1 VELTHLQSFLAVYR
15 ERNITRAAASLHIS
29 QPAVTAHLRALEV
42 ELKRPL
48 FVRLSRGVAPT
59 ALADQLASEVTEPI
73 NALAATAQGFRPDAD
88 LSQATLLLGGPAD
101 ALSAVILPL
110 LAPFANRGL
119 SIRVQTG
126 LTPDLVRALSSGEL
140 DLVVATT
147 PTRQR
152 AIKLTRLFDEELAL
166 TLSPRLAANLGRSI
180 ELSSIAAAQWP
191 TLLRGVPLIAFAEN
205 APLIRRFWRT
215 AFGLSTAPNPK
226 IVVDDLRAIA
236 AAVTASVSWSVL
248 PTYLTRDL
256 VAHGELVTP
265 FHPEVVPTNTLYL
278 AQRISRGA
286 PTVDRVVQHLVG
298 SLSTSR
304 TAKSTI
310 G

>member
-1 VELTHLQSFLAVYR
+1 MELTHLQSFLAVYR

-29 QPAVTAHLRALEV
+29 QPAVTAHLRALEA

-48 FVRLSRGVAPT
+48 FVRLARGVAPT

-73 NALAATAQGFRPDAD
+73 AALAATAQGFRPDVD
-88 LSQATLLLGGPAD
+88 LSQATLLIGGPAD

-180 ELSSIAAAQWP
+180 ELTSVTSAQWP

-205 APLIRRFWRT
+205 APLVRRFWRT
-215 AFGLSTAPNPK
+215 AFGLSAAPSPK
-226 IVVDDLRAIA
+226 IVVNDLRAIA
-236 AAVTASVSWSVL
+236 TAVTASVSWTVL
-248 PTYLTRDL
+248 PTYLTREL
-256 VAHGELVTP
+256 VAHGELITP
-265 FHPEVVPTNTLYL
+265 FRPEAVPTNTLYL
-278 AQRISRGA
+278 AQRTSQGT

-298 SLSTSR
+298 SLSQWRAVSTS
-304 TAKSTI
+304 I

>member
-15 ERNITRAAASLHIS
+15 ERNITRAAVSLHMS
-29 QPAVTAHLRALEV
+29 QPAVTAHLRALEA

-48 FVRLSRGVAPT
+48 FIRLARGVAPT
-59 ALADQLASEVTEPI
+59 ALADQLADEVADPI
-73 NALAATAQGFRPDAD
+73 AALAATAQGFRPDAD
-88 LSQATLLLGGPAD
+88 LSQATLLIGGPAD

-126 LTPDLVRALSSGEL
+126 LT
-140 DLVVATT
+140 TT

-152 AIKLTRLFDEELAL
+152 ATKLTRLFDEELAL
-166 TLSPRLAANLGRSI
+166 TLSARLAANLGRSI
-180 ELSSIAAAQWP
+180 DLTSVAPAEWP

-205 APLIRRFWRT
+205 APLVRRFWRT

-248 PTYLTRDL
+248 PTYLTREL

-265 FHPEVVPTNTLYL
+265 FRPEVVPTNTLYL
-278 AQRISRGA
+278 AQRTSQGT

-304 TAKSTI
+304 NVDATV